1 MFSSRKQV
9 WCLISKISLFKFEKE
24 NMTKMTKTEVQEIV
38 KIYNIPIAKLRIL
51 PKKNTFRPL
60 MTFFRK
66 SGKTTDFKKLSLN
79 KILIDTHVVL
89 RNLKVELYEKV
100 GFSVFDNHQIS
111 RKYESFVEK
120 WRSANKPK
128 LYFLTMDI
136 KKCYDSIDKGKLL
149 TQIENSDL
157 LVI

>member
-1 MFSSRKQV
+1 
-9 WCLISKISLFKFEKE
+9 
-24 NMTKMTKTEVQEIV
+24 MTKMTKNEVQDIV

-89 RNLKVELYEKV
+89 RNLKKELFEKFGFSIFDNDHISRRYEK
-100 GFSVFDNHQIS
+100 
-111 RKYESFVEK
+111 FVDRWK
-120 WRSANKPK
+120 STNRPK

-136 KKCYDSIDKGKLL
+136 KKCYDSIDKSKLL
-149 TQIENSDL
+149 AQIQSSEL
-157 LVI
+157 LVILILVNLAHNLKGR